1 MCDEFKDIKGEQSF
15 IFKNYIPPFIHSFSL
30 HPYSQR
36 HTHTIQKMST
46 PEQPSAPAAST
57 TNSSNRKPKVIIAG
71 GGLGGLTLAILLHKA
86 NIDFEVLERAKEVKP
101 LGEKKSTKSWY
112 LSHGSLYFKQ

>member
-1 MCDEFKDIKGEQSF
+1 
-15 IFKNYIPPFIHSFSL
+15 
-30 HPYSQR
+30 
-36 HTHTIQKMST
+36 MST
-46 PEQPSAPAAST
+46 PEQPTAPAAST

-101 LGEKKSTKSWY
+101 LGSAVG
-112 LSHGSLYFKQ
+112 LGIGVAALFKQMDLYDDFVQIGKQHTRLQIFNETLRPSRPNLPWNTLSSRA